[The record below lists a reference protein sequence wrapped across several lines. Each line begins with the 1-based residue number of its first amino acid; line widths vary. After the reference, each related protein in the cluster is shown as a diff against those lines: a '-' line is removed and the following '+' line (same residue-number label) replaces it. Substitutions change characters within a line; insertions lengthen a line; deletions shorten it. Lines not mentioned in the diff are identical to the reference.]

1 MRCVHS
7 FVDATSRAR
16 LETIERRRRGKTNER
31 TNERTDAFVVVAVV
45 VETGRDE
52 TRPRVI
58 HARVKSVSGKSIH
71 WPRETEKSTR
81 EDSFIHSFIHSVRF
95 GSVTRATEPPRLSIV
110 RCRRYRSRRRG
121 RRETMDARTTMDAG
135 IGRRDAR
142 GRRAETRLGTD
153 WRLERP
159 IPIDEV
165 AFERAIDS
173 CRRERRAWGF
183 EGGSV
188 CWKRRAGR
196 ERERARETRRRAE
209 AATAATAATREGRRA
224 RARRT
229 IRDAG
234 ETWMMMDGG

>member
-1 MRCVHS
+1 
-7 FVDATSRAR
+7 
-16 LETIERRRRGKTNER
+16 
-31 TNERTDAFVVVAVV
+31 
-45 VETGRDE
+45 E
-52 TRPRVI
+52 TRP
-58 HARVKSVSGKSIH
+58 
-71 WPRETEKSTR
+71 
-81 EDSFIHSFIHSVRF
+81 
-95 GSVTRATEPPRLSIV
+95 
-110 RCRRYRSRRRG
+110 
-121 RRETMDARTTMDAG
+121 DA
-135 IGRRDAR
+135 
-142 GRRAETRLGTD
+142 TD

-165 AFERAIDS
+165 AVAVELERAIDS

-196 ERERARETRRRAE
+196 GRERGRETRRRA
-209 AATAATAATREGRRA
+209 ATAAANAATREGRRA